1 MHPGT
6 VIFGSRLFSFNLS
19 YRARPGPQILIG
31 TGPGDFQHSATGGQ
45 RAHNGAPRNQVPDCC
60 LWCGGCSGARCT
72 GSTSLAM
79 TLSHCCTAKEFWMAG
94 VEKFFFNRWE
104 AAPSLGVLRTYPGI
118 YGGKPDWLKAS
129 HCPTVITPPRLNSPT
144 SGPVASIIKMI
155 AVQTKES
162 SG

>member
-1 MHPGT
+1 
-6 VIFGSRLFSFNLS
+6 
-19 YRARPGPQILIG
+19 
-31 TGPGDFQHSATGGQ
+31 
-45 RAHNGAPRNQVPDCC
+45 
-60 LWCGGCSGARCT
+60 
-72 GSTSLAM
+72 
-79 TLSHCCTAKEFWMAG
+79 MAE

-104 AAPSLGVLRTYPGI
+104 AAPSRGVLHTYPGI